1 VPRVPGTAVF
11 LTSTTGGVPPILV
24 HHVERNGALHEQV
37 VLLSLQVL
45 DVPFVEPRRRLAET
59 ELGHGFFRVV
69 ARYGYAES
77 PNVPALLEACAILGL
92 AVDFDRITYVVGRDA
107 LRLRHDHGPLSIPR
121 RVFAFLSRNQAPA
134 VGYFGMPVE
143 RVIEIGMQIQ
153 L

>member
-1 VPRVPGTAVF
+1 M
-11 LTSTTGGVPPILV
+11 PPVLV

-59 ELGHGFFRVV
+59 ELGGGVFRVI

-107 LRLRHDHGPLSIPR
+107 LRLKHEHGPLGIPR